1 MKFKIV
7 FIVNIGNTLS
17 KFFLKKK
24 FYLIEDSKRFLVL
37 ILYKKKKS
45 KIRFPK
51 QLDKFYLNYK
61 NTDDLNEKLFKIFK
75 YQRKIFFINFSKNIF
90 RNNFLNKFN
99 KKIYNF
105 HPSFLPEHSGLNS
118 FDKAFKSDLKS
129 GSTVFLIEKNK
140 KIDTGKIILKK
151 RYFINKRISKK
162 KNWEKIVNIQCEH
175 LNILIN
181 KLIKTK

>member
-1 MKFKIV
+1 MNFKIV

-17 KFFLKKK
+17 KFFQKKK
-24 FYLIEDSKRFLVL
+24 FYLIKNSKRFLVL
-37 ILYKKKKS
+37 FLYQKEKS

-51 QLDKFYLNYK
+51 ELGKLYLNYK
-61 NTDDLNEKLFKIFK
+61 NTDDLNEKLYKNFK
-75 YQRKIFFINFSKNIF
+75 YQKKIFFINFSKNIF
-90 RNNFLNKFN
+90 RNKFLNKFN

-129 GSTVFLIEKNK
+129 GNTVFVIEKNK
-140 KIDTGKIILKK
+140 KIDGGKIILKK

-162 KNWEKIVNIQCEH
+162 KNWDKIVNIQCEH